1 MHYIDTMDNRFKQI
15 FTLVVTFLGI
25 LAPLPSAYSSFRPG
39 GAADLGLQ
47 PLITPAPYA
56 FIIWLPIYLGL
67 LGLAVFQSRPEQT
80 DAPRA
85 VALRPWLTLSAVL
98 NTLWLVAVSNYNL
111 WLSVLT
117 IFAML
122 IAALFLRH
130 SLGIRESY
138 SGVLRILVAST
149 SLLAGWLTVATVVN
163 TASALRYAGW
173 DSGAVFW
180 AVLMLIVAAFIGLV
194 VQRGWRDAV
203 FGGVFLW
210 ALIAIAVEQWVG
222 GQGLIVVVCMLL
234 AVAFAVSLIP
244 RSLRG

>member
-1 MHYIDTMDNRFKQI
+1 MDNRFKQI

-25 LAPLPSAYSSFRPG
+25 LAPLPWAYSSFRPG
-39 GAADLGLQ
+39 GTADLGLQ

-67 LGLAVFQSRPEQT
+67 LGLAVFQALPAQT

-98 NTLWLVAVSNYNL
+98 NTLWLLAVSNYNL

-122 IAALFLRH
+122 IAALFLRY

-138 SGVLRILVAST
+138 SGILRVLVAST

-173 DSGAVFW
+173 DSGAAFW
-180 AVLMLIVAAFIGLV
+180 AVLMLIVAALIGLV

-203 FGGVFLW
+203 YGGVFLW
-210 ALIAIAVEQWVG
+210 AFIAIGVEQWVG

-234 AVAFAVSLIP
+234 AVVFAVSLIP
-244 RSLRG
+244 RPLRG